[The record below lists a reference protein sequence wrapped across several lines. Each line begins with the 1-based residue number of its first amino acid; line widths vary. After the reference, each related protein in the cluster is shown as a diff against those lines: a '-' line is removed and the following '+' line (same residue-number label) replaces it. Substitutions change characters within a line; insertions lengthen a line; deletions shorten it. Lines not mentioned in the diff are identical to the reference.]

1 MTAALPLVT
10 RLSGLPGPLTRLPAM
25 DLPPLS
31 EGNWLQRRYARWA
44 EPHYR
49 RMAPE
54 LRQEVERLDR
64 WLYSRR
70 GLVAWAGLLVAVAGT
85 VAALMMGAGMSADA
99 SVALALVSWFTL
111 LLVLGG
117 AWLTPD
123 QYVGARPRAWNQWV
137 KGLLSGVVGMVVGIT
152 IAAAMS
158 GELSDLLDGP
168 KVANALWKGL
178 PWLLAAIAVMWLVTG
193 LVARLSLWRLQVR
206 MRGLQLAAERD
217 AAAREV
223 AEARLRL
230 LQAQIHPH
238 FIFNTLSAVQHWVD
252 DGDAR
257 ASTLLRNLTAFLR
270 GATEM
275 LGRERTTLGEEVTMA
290 GHYLS
295 IMQARLG
302 QRLASQVEVPLAL
315 HVLELPPGL
324 LLTLVEN
331 AVEHGIEPALAGGCV
346 SVSARVDPGTREVT
360 VRVHDDGVGLA
371 PGWQDGVGLA
381 NCRQRLVH
389 CFGPSARLDLLPLER
404 GTSAL
409 MRWVVPPLPGAAF
422 PVGDP
427 S

>member
-1 MTAALPLVT
+1 M
-10 RLSGLPGPLTRLPAM
+10 SRLPAM

-70 GLVAWAGLLVAVAGT
+70 GLVAWAGLLVAVAAT
-85 VAALMMGAGMSADA
+85 VAALMVWVGMSAA
-99 SVALALVSWFTL
+99 ESVVLALVCWFTL
-111 LLVLGG
+111 LLILGG

-137 KGLLSGVVGMVVGIT
+137 KGVLGGVVGMVVGIT
-152 IAAAMS
+152 MAAAMS

-168 KVANALWKGL
+168 KVVNALWKGL
-178 PWLLAAIAVMWLVTG
+178 PWLLAVIAVMWLVTG
-193 LVARLSLWRLQVR
+193 LVARISRWRLQVR

-223 AEARLRL
+223 AETRLRL

-252 DGDAR
+252 AGDAR
-257 ASTLLRNLTAFLR
+257 ASTLLSDLTAFLR

-275 LGRERTTLGEEVTMA
+275 LGRERTSLGEEVTMA

-302 QRLASQVEVPLAL
+302 QRLTSRIDVPAELAR
-315 HVLELPPGL
+315 LELPPGL

-346 SVSARVDPGTREVT
+346 RVSVHADPGTREVT
-360 VRVHDDGVGLA
+360 VRVHDDGMGLA
-371 PGWQDGVGLA
+371 PGWQEGVGLA
-381 NCRQRLVH
+381 NCRQRLAH
-389 CFGPSARLDLLPLER
+389 HFGASGRLDLLPLER
-404 GTSAL
+404 GTTAL
-409 MRWVVPPLPGAAF
+409 MRWVVPALPDAAF
-422 PVGDP
+422 PAGEP
-427 S
+427 T